1 MLSDEVLEKVTERI
15 VERLSILNTNIL
27 KHIGSKI
34 DEIGKLKPTQ
44 AQQLIQTLKYG
55 GDYEKIVKELSRVS
69 KLNTKEI
76 KEIFEEVAKND
87 YRFAKQ
93 FYDYRGIGYIPFE
106 ENVALQ
112 NEVKAIA
119 NITARRCAEMMTP
132 RALGFGMIDKKT
144 GEVTFKGLKK
154 AYYEL
159 LDEAVLSVSQGK
171 ESFDQAMTRQIKQ
184 MGSGGLKVI
193 YESTYINKEGKEVH
207 NTRRLDSAIRMN
219 LKDSLRELHNETQD
233 IFGKEFGA
241 NMVEVSHHSNSAPD
255 HIDTIDGKQ
264 FAKIDVIKE
273 QIKNGIEKEIRP
285 EDIQGNRVRVKG
297 KWYDDFDTINN
308 GLDRQVSTLN
318 CYHYIFNGILGVT
331 EPEYTKEELQKDKQK
346 NLNGCEIDG
355 KHYTLYEAS
364 QLQRKLE
371 TAIREQKDVQIL
383 GKSLNN
389 TELITSSQ
397 SKITSLTKKYKEVC
411 NVSGLPYKV
420 KRLSISGYKRANIKK
435 LK

>member
-93 FYDYRGIGYIPFE
+93 FYDYRGISYIPFE

-184 MGSGGLKVI
+184 MGSGGLKV
-193 YESTYINKEGKEVH
+193 
-207 NTRRLDSAIRMN
+207 
-219 LKDSLRELHNETQD
+219 
-233 IFGKEFGA
+233 
-241 NMVEVSHHSNSAPD
+241 
-255 HIDTIDGKQ
+255 
-264 FAKIDVIKE
+264 
-273 QIKNGIEKEIRP
+273 
-285 EDIQGNRVRVKG
+285 ED
-297 KWYDDFDTINN
+297 
-308 GLDRQVSTLN
+308 
-318 CYHYIFNGILGVT
+318 
-331 EPEYTKEELQKDKQK
+331 
-346 NLNGCEIDG
+346 
-355 KHYTLYEAS
+355 
-364 QLQRKLE
+364 
-371 TAIREQKDVQIL
+371 
-383 GKSLNN
+383 
-389 TELITSSQ
+389 
-397 SKITSLTKKYKEVC
+397 
-411 NVSGLPYKV
+411 
-420 KRLSISGYKRANIKK
+420 
-435 LK
+435 